1 MQGMDRYYY
10 YYQIYVPNNDIIP
23 AIQQPATQ
31 PYYSSLRPGGRST
44 RRRGHHSACPGPD
57 HSSHFTVDLLEMNR
71 QQVCDTM
78 YTIIV
83 L

>member
-1 MQGMDRYYY
+1 MIYLYVCDTYLVYIFVSFNNSTINKYNNIYIQGMDRYYY

-44 RRRGHHSACPGPD
+44 RRRGHHSA
-57 HSSHFTVDLLEMNR
+57 
-71 QQVCDTM
+71 
-78 YTIIV
+78 
-83 L
+83 